1 MASYILYE
9 QKRKIGEKK
18 ESIIAAAAKL
28 IKDEQRD
35 LEKMNKAYPHLI
47 NCLTLVIIEVMGTSK
62 PAVVAKLSDT
72 F

>member
-35 LEKMNKAYPHLI
+35 LEKMNKAYP
-47 NCLTLVIIEVMGTSK
+47 TFGQ
-62 PAVVAKLSDT
+62 LSDICNNRSNGHLKA
-72 F
+72 FSCC

>member
-35 LEKMNKAYPHLI
+35 LEKMNEAYP
-47 NCLTLVIIEVMGTSK
+47 TFDQ
-62 PAVVAKLSDT
+62 LSDISNNRSNGHLKACSCC
-72 F
+72 